1 MTRLQAETVQDWAR
15 AAQGLELSLERAAAL
30 ADSLAP
36 LAAAA
41 AAARPA
47 LVFDCEPARFLRA
60 QRRWQDGQ
68 P

>member
-1 MTRLQAETVQDWAR
+1 MTRLPAETVQDWAR
-15 AAQGLELSLERAAAL
+15 AAQGLELSPERAAAL

-36 LAAAA
+36 FAAVA

-47 LVFDCEPARFLRA
+47 LVFDCEPALFLRA
-60 QRRWQDGQ
+60 QRRWREEQ

>member
-1 MTRLQAETVQDWAR
+1 MTRLRAETVQDWAR
-15 AAQGLELSLERAAAL
+15 QAQGIELSLERAAAL

-41 AAARPA
+41 TAGRAALA
-47 LVFDCEPARFLRA
+47 FDCEPALFLRV
-60 QRRWQDGQ
+60 QRRWQEGQ